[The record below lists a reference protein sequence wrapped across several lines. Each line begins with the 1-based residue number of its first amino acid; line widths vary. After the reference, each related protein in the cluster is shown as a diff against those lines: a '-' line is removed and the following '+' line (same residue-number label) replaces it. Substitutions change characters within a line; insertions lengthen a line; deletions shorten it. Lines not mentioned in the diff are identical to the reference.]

1 MHYADIYL
9 VLDNQWVRDAI
20 ERTVELVVDYILPN
34 I

>member
-1 MHYADIYL
+1 MHYAYINL

-20 ERTVELVVDYILPN
+20 ERAVELVVDYILPD